1 MFDDS
6 QIYAQDKTVI
16 SDAIIEL
23 LQYLSDIRH
32 LKLNVCLQNVELVT
46 QVAPV
51 PVDAT
56 LS

>member
-1 MFDDS
+1 MH
-6 QIYAQDKTVI
+6 KTVI
-16 SDAIIEL
+16 SDAIIKL
-23 LQYLSDIRH
+23 LQYLSDFKH
-32 LKLNVCLQNVELVT
+32 LTLNVCLQNVELVT